1 MIFWGITFV
10 VYKFAIVSFD
20 PFSIIFIRLLISIV
34 FLFSYAA
41 LSKRMMKIRKE
52 DWKWFMLLAL
62 FEPFIYFIGEV
73 YGITMVTSTMA
84 AIIIAT
90 IPLVVPV
97 AAYIFLRERLNRTN
111 IIGLAI
117 SFVGVLLVVLASEG
131 KLLGNIK
138 GILLMFLAV
147 FGAVGYTILAK
158 KLIHTYNGIMIT
170 AWQSTFGAVMVLPF
184 FLLIDL
190 PSLDVNAIAA
200 ESLWAILYL
209 GVFGSS
215 ICFILFI
222 IAIREL
228 GASKANVFAN
238 LVPVVAAFVSFLVLD
253 EQMPLL
259 KIAGIAV
266 VLAGLFLSQYSREG
280 YRNGVKRWRKFFS
293 MPRI

>member
-20 PFSIIFIRLLISIV
+20 PFTIILVRLLISMA
-34 FLFSYAA
+34 FLFGYAA
-41 LSKRMMKIRKE
+41 ISKRMMRIRKE
-52 DWKWFMLLAL
+52 DWKWLMLLAL

-73 YGITMVTSTMA
+73 YGITMVTSTVA

-97 AAYIFLRERLNRTN
+97 AAYVFLRERLSITN

-117 SFVGVLLVVLASEG
+117 SFGGVLLVVLASDG
-131 KLLGNIK
+131 KLVGNIR
-138 GILLMFLAV
+138 GIMLMFLAV
-147 FGAVGYTILAK
+147 FGAVGYTIIAK
-158 KLIHTYNGIMIT
+158 KLIHTYNGIIIT
-170 AWQSTFGAVMVLPF
+170 AWQSTFGAAMVLPF
-184 FLLIDL
+184 FLIVDL
-190 PSLDVNAIAA
+190 PSLQIDMIRS

-228 GASKANVFAN
+228 GASRANVFAN
-238 LVPVVAAFVSFLVLD
+238 LVPVVAAIMSFFVLD
-253 EQMPLL
+253 ERMPAM
-259 KIAGIAV
+259 KITGITV
-266 VLAGLFLSQYSREG
+266 VLAGLLLSQYTREG